1 MAFVRSLLHN
11 VVWRDRRTL
20 LVLLVVIGAYCLPRW
35 IAVRSGAPAVVLP
48 EPEARQPFAVEFTLP
63 DLTGRPVRLTD
74 LRGHPVLI
82 NLWATWCH
90 PCREEMPSLHVLY
103 TAYREQGFIVIA
115 VATDTGGR
123 DTVAPFVQQY
133 GLTFPVLLDPHN
145 TVGERLQVA
154 GLPTSY
160 VLDRQ
165 GRIVSVEVGKR
176 QWNRQEFRRLLERL
190 LAESAASG

>member
-1 MAFVRSLLHN
+1 
-11 VVWRDRRTL
+11 
-20 LVLLVVIGAYCLPRW
+20 
-35 IAVRSGAPAVVLP
+35 
-48 EPEARQPFAVEFTLP
+48 VEFALP
-63 DLTGRPVRLTD
+63 DVTGRLVRLTD
-74 LRGHPVLI
+74 LRGRPVLI
-82 NLWATWCH
+82 NFWATWCY
-90 PCREEMPSLHVLY
+90 PCREEMPSLHALY
-103 TAYREQGFIVIA
+103 TAYREQGFIVVA

-133 GLTFPVLLDPHN
+133 GLTFPVVLDPHN
-145 TVGERLQVA
+145 TLGERLQVA

-176 QWNRQEFRRLLERL
+176 QWDRQEFRRLLERL

>member
-1 MAFVRSLLHN
+1 MHN
-11 VVWRDRRTL
+11 VLWRDRRTL
-20 LVLLVVIGAYCLPRW
+20 LALLVVIGAYVVLRW
-35 IAVRSGAPAVVLP
+35 IAARSGAPAIVLP
-48 EPEARQPFAVEFTLP
+48 EPGTRQPFAVEFTLP

-74 LRGHPVLI
+74 LHGHPVLI

-90 PCREEMPSLHVLY
+90 PCREEMPSLQALY
-103 TAYREQGFIVIA
+103 TAYREQGFIVVA
-115 VATDTGGR
+115 VASDTDGR

-133 GLTFPVLLDPHN
+133 GLTFPVVLDPHN
-145 TVGERLQVA
+145 TLEERLQVA
-154 GLPTSY
+154 GIPTSY

-190 LAESAASG
+190 LAEAAGSG

>member
-1 MAFVRSLLHN
+1 MAFARGLLHN
-11 VVWRDRRTL
+11 VLQRDRRTL
-20 LVLLVVIGAYCLPRW
+20 LVLLVVIGAYFVLRW
-35 IAVRSGAPAVVLP
+35 IAVRSVAPAIVLP
-48 EPEARQPFAVEFTLP
+48 EPGIRQPFAVEFTLP
-63 DLTGRPVRLTD
+63 DLTGRLVRLTD

-90 PCREEMPSLHVLY
+90 PCREEMPSLHALY
-103 TAYREQGFIVIA
+103 TAYREQGFLVVA

-123 DTVAPFVQQY
+123 DTVAPFIQQY
-133 GLTFPVLLDPHN
+133 GLTFPVLLDPRN
-145 TVGERLQVA
+145 TLGERLQVA
-154 GLPTSY
+154 GIPTSY

-190 LAESAASG
+190 LAESAGSG